1 MNLEELERLSRT
13 QLRAKANEAFHSAE
27 EEGPGYLAQAEFYVR
42 ELQHRRDSWV
52 SIRDFV
58 LEIIVIG
65 LIGWEIHMG
74 YRAERLQSQN
84 FEKEEKVFTNL
95 EANSATTANTL
106 TTVEGTM
113 VTMNKNTA
121 DTVTAMQKLQM
132 QQNDSLTAQQ
142 NSLATLKNTLSSI
155 TKMEKAL
162 EQELN
167 LAFDVS
173 VAIMTNNT
181 TRHISIVNQ
190 GKTAVSV
197 WGGKLDTDQPTK
209 FDSPKFV
216 APGTQVE
223 FFLEDAFAHLALL
236 VPKESKRT
244 FPLEFYVLSAD
255 GKPYIVRGVVSGLW
269 EKDQF
274 NLYSTIASIK
284 QEAWPK
290 EVQSR
295 CSVVCAQG
303 LVAYKIHMTT
313 AA

>member
-1 MNLEELERLSRT
+1 MTYEETEKVSKQTLKRKVNESLALAETRGVAER
-13 QLRAKANEAFHSAE
+13 
-27 EEGPGYLAQAEFYVR
+27 PGHIADAEFYMR
-42 ELQHRRDSWV
+42 ILEDRRDTRV
-52 SIRDFV
+52 SIRDFI
-58 LEIIVIG
+58 LEIVVIL
-65 LIGWEIHMG
+65 LIGWEIHMS

-84 FEKEEKVFTNL
+84 FDKEEKVFTNL
-95 EANSATTANTL
+95 EANSSATAKTL

-113 VTMNKNTA
+113 ETMNKNTA
-121 DTVTAMQKLQM
+121 DTVTAMQKLRM

-181 TRHISIVNQ
+181 ARHISIVNQ

-197 WGGKLDTDQPTK
+197 WGGKLNDDQPTK
-209 FDSPKFV
+209 FDNPKFIV
-216 APGTQVE
+216 PGTQVE
-223 FFLEDAFAHLALL
+223 FFLENAFTHLASL
-236 VPKESKRT
+236 VPRETERT
-244 FPLEFYVLSAD
+244 FPLEFYLLSAD

-274 NLYSTIASIK
+274 NLYSTISSIK

-290 EVQSR
+290 EVQ
-295 CSVVCAQG
+295 
-303 LVAYKIHMTT
+303 
-313 AA
+313 